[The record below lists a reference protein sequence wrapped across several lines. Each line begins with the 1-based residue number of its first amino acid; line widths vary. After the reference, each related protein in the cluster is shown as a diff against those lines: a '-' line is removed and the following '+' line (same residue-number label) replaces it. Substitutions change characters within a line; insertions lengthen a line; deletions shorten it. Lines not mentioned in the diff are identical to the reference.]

1 MKRRRFRA
9 DNGRLLRL
17 LIAGFVSDGRPEHKE
32 LTEVLA
38 HHPNLRNWLGTGEL
52 RILDAGLE
60 MANWTEN
67 DLKRQFKR
75 AKKNGWI
82 KTFKSAAATY
92 QLPPEVLMAIT
103 SRETNM
109 RNIIG
114 DGGHG
119 YGLMQIDDRSF
130 PEWCNSGLWKGPHAG
145 IQKGALVLHSKQ
157 QTIRN
162 GPGKSSGWQAVC
174 WQSKPQQ
181 GRSPPNRRCSL

>member
-1 MKRRRFRA
+1 
-9 DNGRLLRL
+9 
-17 LIAGFVSDGRPEHKE
+17 
-32 LTEVLA
+32 
-38 HHPNLRNWLGTGEL
+38 
-52 RILDAGLE
+52 

-67 DLKRQFKR
+67 DLKRQFER

-92 QLPPEVLMAIT
+92 QFPPEVLMAIA

-130 PEWCNSGLWKGPHAG
+130 PEWCNSGFDGFAR
-145 IQKGALVLHSKQ
+145 AYQ
-157 QTIRN
+157 QLFPSPSTIC
-162 GPGKSSGWQAVC
+162 P
-174 WQSKPQQ
+174 
-181 GRSPPNRRCSL
+181 RR

>member
-1 MKRRRFRA
+1 
-9 DNGRLLRL
+9 
-17 LIAGFVSDGRPEHKE
+17 
-32 LTEVLA
+32 
-38 HHPNLRNWLGTGEL
+38 
-52 RILDAGLE
+52 

-67 DLKRQFKR
+67 DLKRQFER

-109 RNIIG
+109 RNIIE

-130 PEWCNSGLWKGPHAG
+130 PEWCNSGLWKGPARWNPKWGSRPSQQATNHSEWAG
-145 IQKGALVLHSKQ
+145 
-157 QTIRN
+157 
-162 GPGKSSGWQAVC
+162 
-174 WQSKPQQ
+174 
-181 GRSPPNRRCSL
+181 